1 MHVFFEDDG
10 AFKAGTVLADN
21 DASLHVEAA
30 SGKRLKVK
38 AANVLLRFAEPS
50 PSALIA
56 EAQALAADLDPDFL
70 WEVSDGR
77 EFSFSDLAS
86 EYYGRAAKPTEAA
99 ALALCLHGSPM
110 HFYKKGK
117 GRYRAA
123 PADALKAALAGAER
137 KRREAVQIC
146 AYVEE
151 LKAHR
156 LPEPLRA
163 VLPMLLYK
171 PDKSALEARALNA
184 ACDALQ
190 TNPVALLAS
199 CGAVPSTH
207 DYHLNRFL
215 FEAFPRGTAFPPHAP
230 PPEAPELALAA
241 ARAFSIDDAAT
252 TEIDDAFSV
261 RPLPNG
267 RFEIGIHIAAPAV
280 AISRGSPLDV
290 IARTRLSTVYMP
302 GCKVTMLPDA
312 VIERFTLAAGCAP
325 PALSLYLEVA
335 PDGRLLSHTTRVERV
350 PIAAN
355 LRLDAIGERFTDPAS
370 PGEPEWTDELRTLW
384 RVARE
389 LEIARGKPETP
400 RIDYSFRVDWSAAPE
415 GRVAIVPR
423 PRGSPLDKLVS
434 ELMICTNS
442 TWGKLLADAGV
453 PGMYRAQQAGK
464 VKMSTRPDLHQGLGV
479 AHYLWASS
487 PLRRYSDLVNQRQ
500 LLAVIARE
508 AAPYAEGDAELMA
521 AAADFE
527 VTYAQYAEFQN
538 RMEHY
543 WCLRW
548 LVQENVTEAAAT
560 VLRENLVRFDA
571 LPLFV
576 RVADMPPLAADTRV
590 RLVVGRI
597 DLLAATLETRYA
609 GLAPAG

>member
-21 DASLHVEAA
+21 DTSLHVEAA

-50 PSALIA
+50 PAALLA
-56 EAQALAADLDPDFL
+56 EAQALAADLDPNFL
-70 WEVSDGR
+70 WEASDGR

-86 EYYGRAAKPTEAA
+86 EYYGRAPRPAEAA
-99 ALALCLHGSPM
+99 ALALCLHGAPM

-123 PADALKAALAGAER
+123 PSDALKAALAGAER
-137 KRREAVQIC
+137 KRREAGQI
-146 AYVEE
+146 AAFAEE

-156 LPEPLRA
+156 LPDPLRSA
-163 VLPMLLYK
+163 LPMLLYK
-171 PDKSALEARALNA
+171 PDKTALETRALNA
-184 ACDALQ
+184 ACEALQ
-190 TNPVALLAS
+190 TNPVALLAA
-199 CGAVPSTH
+199 CGAIPSAH
-207 DYHLNRFL
+207 EYHLNRFL
-215 FEAFPRGTAFPPHAP
+215 FEAFPRGTAFPPHAA
-230 PPEAPELALAA
+230 PPEPPELAPAA
-241 ARAFSIDDAAT
+241 ARAFSIDDAST

-261 RPLPNG
+261 RPLANG
-267 RFEIGIHIAAPAV
+267 RFQIGIHIAAPALV
-280 AISRGSPLDV
+280 IPRGSPLDA

-302 GCKVTMLPDA
+302 GRKITMLPDE
-312 VIERFTLAAGCAP
+312 VIERFTLAAGGSP

-335 PDGRLLSHTTRVERV
+335 PDGRLLGHATRVERV
-350 PIAAN
+350 SIAAN
-355 LRLDAIGERFTDPAS
+355 LRLNAIGERFTEPPSPA
-370 PGEPEWTDELRTLW
+370 EAEWTDELRTLW
-384 RVARE
+384 RVARQ
-389 LEIARGKPETP
+389 LETARGKPETP
-400 RIDYSFRVDWSAAPE
+400 RIDYSFYVDWSAAPE

-442 TWGKLLADAGV
+442 AWGKLLADAGV
-453 PGMYRAQQAGK
+453 PGLYRAQQAGK
-464 VKMSTRPDLHQGLGV
+464 VKMSTRPEAHQGLGV
-479 AHYLWASS
+479 AQYLWASS

-500 LLAVIARE
+500 LLAVIGGE
-508 AAPYAEGDAELMA
+508 EAPYAEGDAELMA

-543 WCLRW
+543 WCLHW
-548 LVQENVTEAAAT
+548 LIQEKVTETTAT
-560 VLRENLVRFDA
+560 VMRENLVRFDA
-571 LPLFV
+571 LPLVV
-576 RVADMPPLAADTRV
+576 RVADMPALAADTRV
-590 RLVVGRI
+590 RLVMGRI

-609 GLAPAG
+609 GLAPAS